1 MNLHCRKP
9 FDSPFQGYWS
19 FGSFAIL
26 FRCSRVSQPMSP
38 FGEEGFRMH
47 RAITSN
53 FGQYR
58 VDLGRTSLS
67 RRVRIYSSDRVP
79 CATLCEVKSD
89 VEAFR
94 QASSVNLRGWKP
106 NLAGDISGSYLR
118 VAVVEP
124 KGLVLP
130 FDPNGSICA
139 KFQSVFGCGCG
150 ACRRAPNRDHEL
162 GSYLMS

>member
-1 MNLHCRKP
+1 
-9 FDSPFQGYWS
+9 
-19 FGSFAIL
+19 
-26 FRCSRVSQPMSP
+26 
-38 FGEEGFRMH
+38 MH

-118 VAVVEP
+118 VCGRTQVSGVAVRSEREHLCQVSERFWLWVWRVQTSSESRP
-124 KGLVLP
+124 RIGFILDVMTVSP
-130 FDPNGSICA
+130 
-139 KFQSVFGCGCG
+139 
-150 ACRRAPNRDHEL
+150 
-162 GSYLMS
+162 